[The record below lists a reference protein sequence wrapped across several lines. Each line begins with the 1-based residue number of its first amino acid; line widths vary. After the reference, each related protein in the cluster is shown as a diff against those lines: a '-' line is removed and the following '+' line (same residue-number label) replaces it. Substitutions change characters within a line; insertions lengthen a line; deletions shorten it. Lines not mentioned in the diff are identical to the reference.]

1 MATVSVVMP
10 CHNGE
15 KHLRQAVDSVL
26 AQTYEDW
33 ELLIIDDASTDGSA
47 AIADEYCAKD
57 SRVRLL
63 HTKCSTGKPAT
74 PRNVGIEAAAG
85 RFIAFLDCDDRWA
98 PAKLEHQLPLFQ
110 QENCAAVFSFYKK
123 MDTEGN
129 VRSAVVTA
137 PAAVDFDQ
145 LLDGNCIGNLTG
157 IYDTAKVGKVYQKE
171 INHEDYLMW
180 LQMLKKGFIARNTGT
195 VEAYYRESGT
205 SVSGS
210 KLKALGWT
218 WDIYHK
224 ELGLPLL
231 TSVGHFIKYAFKAL
245 DKRLK

>member
-1 MATVSVVMP
+1 MAIVSIIMP

-15 KHLRQAVDSVL
+15 KHLRQAIDSVL
-26 AQTYEDW
+26 AQTYQAW

-47 AIADEYCAKD
+47 AVAKEYCAKD
-57 SRVRLL
+57 SRIKLL

-85 RFIAFLDCDDRWA
+85 RFIAFLDCDDQWA

-123 MDTEGN
+123 MDIEGN
-129 VRSAVVTA
+129 VRSGVVTA
-137 PAAVDFDQ
+137 PAVVDFDQ

-180 LQMLKKGFIARNTGT
+180 LQVLKKGFIARNTGT
-195 VEAYYRESGT
+195 VEAYYRESCT

-210 KLKALGWT
+210 KVKALLWT
-218 WDIYHK
+218 WAIYRK
-224 ELGLPLL
+224 ELGLPLMA
-231 TSVGHFIKYAFKAL
+231 SVMHFIKYAFKAL
-245 DKRLK
+245 GKRLK

>member
-1 MATVSVVMP
+1 MATVSVIMP

-15 KHLRQAVDSVL
+15 KYLRQAVDSVL
-26 AQTYEDW
+26 SQTYQDW
-33 ELLIIDDASTDGSA
+33 ELLIIDDASTDGSVSVA
-47 AIADEYCAKD
+47 EEYCAKD
-57 SRVRLL
+57 SRIRLL
-63 HTKCSTGKPAT
+63 HTTCSTGKPAT

-85 RFIAFLDCDDRWA
+85 RFIAFLDCDDQWLA
-98 PAKLEHQLPLFQ
+98 DKLEHQLPLFQ

-129 VRSAVVTA
+129 VRSGVVTA
-137 PAAVDFDQ
+137 TAAVDFVQ

-180 LQMLKKGFIARNTGT
+180 LQVLKKGFIARNTGT

-218 WDIYHK
+218 WAIYRK
-224 ELGLPLL
+224 ELRLPLM

-245 DKRLK
+245 GKRLK

>member
-15 KHLRQAVDSVL
+15 KHLRQAIDSVL
-26 AQTYEDW
+26 AQTYQDW
-33 ELLIIDDASTDGSA
+33 ELLIVDDASTDGSA
-47 AIADEYCAKD
+47 AIAQVYCAKD

-85 RFIAFLDCDDRWA
+85 RFIAFLDCDDQWA

-180 LQMLKKGFIARNTGT
+180 LQVLKKGFIARNTGT

-218 WDIYHK
+218 WDIYRK
-224 ELGLPLL
+224 ELDLSLM